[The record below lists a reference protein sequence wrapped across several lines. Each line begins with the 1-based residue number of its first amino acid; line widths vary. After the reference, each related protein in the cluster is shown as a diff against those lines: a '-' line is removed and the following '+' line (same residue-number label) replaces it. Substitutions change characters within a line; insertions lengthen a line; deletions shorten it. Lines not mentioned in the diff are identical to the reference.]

1 MTSSAQMPFR
11 LLGGDARLAQPRR
24 HPPLRPAPQVEP
36 QRAVDP
42 INVPAQPCGPVQRS
56 YQRSNRP
63 IAIARV
69 SSVVAFSPTASGSEL
84 ANNDNSLVIS
94 HYGMVG

>member
-1 MTSSAQMPFR
+1 MTSSAQMPLR
-11 LLGGDARLAQPRR
+11 LLGGDERLAQPRW

-42 INVPAQPCGPVQRS
+42 MDVPAQPCGPVQRS

-63 IAIARV
+63 IAIGRGVPSWFFA
-69 SSVVAFSPTASGSEL
+69 PWHLKASWRITTTRL
-84 ANNDNSLVIS
+84 
-94 HYGMVG
+94 